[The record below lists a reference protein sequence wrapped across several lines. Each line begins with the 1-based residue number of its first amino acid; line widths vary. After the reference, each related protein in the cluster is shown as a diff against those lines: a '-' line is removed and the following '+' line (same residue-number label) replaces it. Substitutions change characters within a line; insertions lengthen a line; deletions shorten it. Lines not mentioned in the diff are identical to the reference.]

1 MFGQTWPQ
9 GFLFCQ
15 DVHVAEQTFG
25 KISVEVVGTYVLAAQ
40 CSRQVGFSFAMAG
53 RASNSLSKQE
63 YEKIVRANKVS
74 VLKAD
79 LSLTLDELASKYAGL
94 LKDLLDKTARVSKN
108 SLCEA
113 LLAANE
119 SNDPQDP
126 KHFAGRI
133 VEAVSAGRQL
143 AKSMTSGKK
152 TSVGLKV
159 VVDALK
165 KWSSCRTPSRS
176 PDSMPIE
183 QNFDKE
189 SSQPRAVPTL
199 PTSSASSSKRLSR
212 EEVAKS
218 LGLTSEVSCG
228 LEAASASPA
237 SVHGSS
243 SEETPVPASA
253 SAVTPLAATYWVD
266 STKPA
271 LCRKFPGHAVQVAT
285 MHPGDHGFAVAKFS
299 ANGGQ
304 PAEEK
309 QTEIP
314 NLLLHEKIVGKKPA
328 TNVKKRP
335 AAVLEAAP
343 EAASEHSEQSLEAA
357 SVHSDKG
364 VAAPAATPVDMGYSI
379 MTYTATGAVAIR
391 ETKLGKRQLFQ
402 IRNPKKSI
410 AQLKAILE
418 KAKKKL
424 LQGEPAEQVK
434 LWAKEQAGQ

>member
-119 SNDPQDP
+119 SNDPQDS

-176 PDSMPIE
+176 PGSMPIE
-183 QNFDKE
+183 KNFDKE

-253 SAVTPLAATYWVD
+253 SAVTPLAATYQ
-266 STKPA
+266 
-271 LCRKFPGHAVQVAT
+271 LCVANSQAMLSRWPLCIQATMVLLLQNSLPVEVSLQRRSKQKFPT
-285 MHPGDHGFAVAKFS
+285 CCCM
-299 ANGGQ
+299 
-304 PAEEK
+304 
-309 QTEIP
+309 
-314 NLLLHEKIVGKKPA
+314 
-328 TNVKKRP
+328 
-335 AAVLEAAP
+335 
-343 EAASEHSEQSLEAA
+343 
-357 SVHSDKG
+357 
-364 VAAPAATPVDMGYSI
+364 
-379 MTYTATGAVAIR
+379 
-391 ETKLGKRQLFQ
+391 
-402 IRNPKKSI
+402 
-410 AQLKAILE
+410 
-418 KAKKKL
+418 KKL
-424 LQGEPAEQVK
+424 LARSQPRM
-434 LWAKEQAGQ
+434 

>member
-1 MFGQTWPQ
+1 M
-9 GFLFCQ
+9 
-15 DVHVAEQTFG
+15 
-25 KISVEVVGTYVLAAQ
+25 
-40 CSRQVGFSFAMAG
+40 
-53 RASNSLSKQE
+53 
-63 YEKIVRANKVS
+63 S

-79 LSLTLDELASKYAGL
+79 LSLTLDDLACKYGGL

-113 LLAANE
+113 LVAANE
-119 SNDPQDP
+119 GNDPQDS

-143 AKSMTSGKK
+143 SKSMTSGKK

-165 KWSSCRTPSRS
+165 KWSTTRTPTKS

-183 QNFDKE
+183 KNFEKE
-189 SSQPRAVPTL
+189 ASPPRAVPTL
-199 PTSSASSSKRLSR
+199 PTSSASSSKRLSK
-212 EEVAKS
+212 EEVARS

-253 SAVTPLAATYWVD
+253 SAVAPLVATYWVD

-299 ANGGQ
+299 ASGGQ

-314 NLLLHEKIVGKKPA
+314 NLLLHEQIVGKKPA
-328 TNVKKRP
+328 TKVKNLKRP

-343 EAASEHSEQSLEAA
+343 EAASERSEQSSEAA
-357 SVHSDKG
+357 SVHSDKE
-364 VAAPAATPVDMGYSI
+364 VAAPAATPIDMGYSI
-379 MTYTATGAVAIR
+379 MTYTSTGAVAIR

>member
-1 MFGQTWPQ
+1 M
-9 GFLFCQ
+9 LK
-15 DVHVAEQTFG
+15 AN
-25 KISVEVVGTYVLAAQ
+25 
-40 CSRQVGFSFAMAG
+40 RFSFAMAG
-53 RASNSLSKQE
+53 RASNTLSKQE

-79 LSLTLDELASKYAGL
+79 LSLTLDDLACKYGGL

-113 LLAANE
+113 LVAANE
-119 SNDPQDP
+119 GNDPQDS

-143 AKSMTSGKK
+143 SKSMTSGKK
-152 TSVGLKV
+152 TSVGLKI

-165 KWSSCRTPSRS
+165 KWSTTRTPSRS

-183 QNFDKE
+183 KNFEQE
-189 SSQPRAVPTL
+189 SKPRAVPTL
-199 PTSSASSSKRLSR
+199 PTSSASSSRRLTR
-212 EEVAKS
+212 EEAAKA

-253 SAVTPLAATYWVD
+253 VAPLAATYWVD

-299 ANGGQ
+299 ASGGQ

-328 TNVKKRP
+328 TKVKNLKRP
-335 AAVLEAAP
+335 AAVLEAAS
-343 EAASEHSEQSLEAA
+343 EAASEHSEQSSEAA

-364 VAAPAATPVDMGYSI
+364 VAAPAATPIDMGYSI
-379 MTYTATGAVAIR
+379 MTYASTGAVAIR

>member
-1 MFGQTWPQ
+1 M
-9 GFLFCQ
+9 
-15 DVHVAEQTFG
+15 
-25 KISVEVVGTYVLAAQ
+25 AA
-40 CSRQVGFSFAMAG
+40 

-79 LSLTLDELASKYAGL
+79 LSLTLDELACKYAGL

-119 SNDPQDP
+119 SNDPQDS

-143 AKSMTSGKK
+143 AKSVTSGKK
-152 TSVGLKV
+152 TAVGLKV

-176 PDSMPIE
+176 PDSMPM
-183 QNFDKE
+183 QMNPDKE
-189 SSQPRAVPTL
+189 SSQQPMVVPTL

-212 EEVAKS
+212 EEVAKA
-218 LGLTSEVSCG
+218 LGLTSGVEESGASCG
-228 LEAASASPA
+228 LKAA

-243 SEETPVPASA
+243 SEESTPGGPAGS
-253 SAVTPLAATYWVD
+253 SAVASLAATYWVD

-285 MHPGDHGFAVAKFS
+285 MHSGDMGFSVAKFS
-299 ANGGQ
+299 AIGDH

-309 QTEIP
+309 QTEIT
-314 NLLLHEKIVGKKPA
+314 NLLLQEKIVGKKPA
-328 TNVKKRP
+328 MSLKRP
-335 AAVLEAAP
+335 AAALEPDKSVAP
-343 EAASEHSEQSLEAA
+343 EAASVHAEES
-357 SVHSDKG
+357 SVSGGEKGDHG
-364 VAAPAATPVDMGYSI
+364 VAAAAVTPVDMGYSI
-379 MTYTATGAVAIR
+379 MTYAATGAVAIR

-402 IRNPKKSI
+402 IRNAKKSN
-410 AQLKAILE
+410 AQLKGILE

-424 LQGEPAEQVK
+424 LQGEPVEQVK

>member
-1 MFGQTWPQ
+1 
-9 GFLFCQ
+9 
-15 DVHVAEQTFG
+15 
-25 KISVEVVGTYVLAAQ
+25 
-40 CSRQVGFSFAMAG
+40 MAG
-53 RASNSLSKQE
+53 RASNTLSKQE

-79 LSLTLDELASKYAGL
+79 LSLTLDDLACKYGGL

-113 LLAANE
+113 LVAANE
-119 SNDPQDP
+119 GNDPQDS

-143 AKSMTSGKK
+143 SKSMTSGKK

-165 KWSSCRTPSRS
+165 KWSTTRTPSRS

-183 QNFDKE
+183 KNFEKE
-189 SSQPRAVPTL
+189 ASPPRAVPTL
-199 PTSSASSSKRLSR
+199 PTSSASSSKRLSK
-212 EEVAKS
+212 EEVARS

-253 SAVTPLAATYWVD
+253 SAVAPLVATYWVD

-271 LCRKFPGHAVQVAT
+271 LWRKFPGHAVQVAT

-299 ANGGQ
+299 ASGGQ

-314 NLLLHEKIVGKKPA
+314 NLLLHEQIVGKKPA
-328 TNVKKRP
+328 TKVKNLKRP

-343 EAASEHSEQSLEAA
+343 EAASEHSEQSSEAA
-357 SVHSDKG
+357 SVHSDKE
-364 VAAPAATPVDMGYSI
+364 VAAPAATPIDMGYSI
-379 MTYTATGAVAIR
+379 MTYTSTGAVAIR

>member
-1 MFGQTWPQ
+1 M
-9 GFLFCQ
+9 
-15 DVHVAEQTFG
+15 
-25 KISVEVVGTYVLAAQ
+25 
-40 CSRQVGFSFAMAG
+40 
-53 RASNSLSKQE
+53 
-63 YEKIVRANKVS
+63 S

-79 LSLTLDELASKYAGL
+79 LSLTLDDLACKYGGL

-113 LLAANE
+113 LVAANE
-119 SNDPQDP
+119 GNDPQDS

-143 AKSMTSGKK
+143 SKSMTSGKK

-165 KWSSCRTPSRS
+165 KWSTTRTPSRS

-183 QNFDKE
+183 KNFEKE
-189 SSQPRAVPTL
+189 SSPPRAVPTL
-199 PTSSASSSKRLSR
+199 PTSSASSSKRLSK
-212 EEVAKS
+212 EEVARS

-243 SEETPVPASA
+243 SEETPVPASSA
-253 SAVTPLAATYWVD
+253 SAVAPLAATYWVD

-299 ANGGQ
+299 ASGGQ

-314 NLLLHEKIVGKKPA
+314 NLLLREKIVGKKPA
-328 TNVKKRP
+328 TKVKNLKRP
-335 AAVLEAAP
+335 AAVLEAA
-343 EAASEHSEQSLEAA
+343 SEAA

-364 VAAPAATPVDMGYSI
+364 VAAPAATPIDMGY
-379 MTYTATGAVAIR
+379 YWCCCHQRDKAWEETAVS
-391 ETKLGKRQLFQ
+391 
-402 IRNPKKSI
+402 NPKSQKIHCS
-410 AQLKAILE
+410 AQSYS
-418 KAKKKL
+418 
-424 LQGEPAEQVK
+424 
-434 LWAKEQAGQ
+434 

>member
-9 GFLFCQ
+9 RFLFCQ

-119 SNDPQDP
+119 SNDPQDS

-243 SEETPVPASA
+243 S
-253 SAVTPLAATYWVD
+253 
-266 STKPA
+266 
-271 LCRKFPGHAVQVAT
+271 
-285 MHPGDHGFAVAKFS
+285 
-299 ANGGQ
+299 
-304 PAEEK
+304 
-309 QTEIP
+309 
-314 NLLLHEKIVGKKPA
+314 
-328 TNVKKRP
+328 
-335 AAVLEAAP
+335 
-343 EAASEHSEQSLEAA
+343 
-357 SVHSDKG
+357 
-364 VAAPAATPVDMGYSI
+364 
-379 MTYTATGAVAIR
+379 
-391 ETKLGKRQLFQ
+391 
-402 IRNPKKSI
+402 
-410 AQLKAILE
+410 
-418 KAKKKL
+418 
-424 LQGEPAEQVK
+424 
-434 LWAKEQAGQ
+434 

>member
-119 SNDPQDP
+119 SNDPQDS

-159 VVDALK
+159 VLLLLCQNALK
-165 KWSSCRTPSRS
+165 LLLSFVQNALKLLLELPQEQLQVPSSHSW
-176 PDSMPIE
+176 
-183 QNFDKE
+183 
-189 SSQPRAVPTL
+189 L
-199 PTSSASSSKRLSR
+199 AS
-212 EEVAKS
+212 
-218 LGLTSEVSCG
+218 CQQFFH
-228 LEAASASPA
+228 AATGWEFLFASPLQA
-237 SVHGSS
+237 DLHWQRILQQQNHGRLD
-243 SEETPVPASA
+243 A
-253 SAVTPLAATYWVD
+253 
-266 STKPA
+266 
-271 LCRKFPGHAVQVAT
+271 
-285 MHPGDHGFAVAKFS
+285 
-299 ANGGQ
+299 
-304 PAEEK
+304 
-309 QTEIP
+309 
-314 NLLLHEKIVGKKPA
+314 
-328 TNVKKRP
+328 
-335 AAVLEAAP
+335 
-343 EAASEHSEQSLEAA
+343 
-357 SVHSDKG
+357 
-364 VAAPAATPVDMGYSI
+364 
-379 MTYTATGAVAIR
+379 
-391 ETKLGKRQLFQ
+391 
-402 IRNPKKSI
+402 
-410 AQLKAILE
+410 
-418 KAKKKL
+418 
-424 LQGEPAEQVK
+424 
-434 LWAKEQAGQ
+434 

>member
-1 MFGQTWPQ
+1 M
-9 GFLFCQ
+9 
-15 DVHVAEQTFG
+15 
-25 KISVEVVGTYVLAAQ
+25 
-40 CSRQVGFSFAMAG
+40 
-53 RASNSLSKQE
+53 
-63 YEKIVRANKVS
+63 S

-79 LSLTLDELASKYAGL
+79 LSLTLDDLACKYGGL
-94 LKDLLDKTARVSKN
+94 LKDLLDKTARLSKN

-113 LLAANE
+113 LVAANE
-119 SNDPQDP
+119 VNDPQDS

-143 AKSMTSGKK
+143 SKSMTSGKK

-165 KWSSCRTPSRS
+165 KWSTTRTPSRS

-183 QNFDKE
+183 KNFEKE
-189 SSQPRAVPTL
+189 SSPPRAVPTL
-199 PTSSASSSKRLSR
+199 PTSSASSSKRLSK
-212 EEVAKS
+212 EEVARS

-253 SAVTPLAATYWVD
+253 SAVAPLVAIYWVD

-299 ANGGQ
+299 ASGGQ

-328 TNVKKRP
+328 TKVKNLKRP

-343 EAASEHSEQSLEAA
+343 EAASEHSEQSSEAV

-364 VAAPAATPVDMGYSI
+364 VAAPAATPIDMGYSI
-379 MTYTATGAVAIR
+379 MTYASTGAVAIR

-424 LQGEPAEQVK
+424 SPIETKFCIQRIANIRSHYHINSPD
-434 LWAKEQAGQ
+434 

>member
-15 DVHVAEQTFG
+15 DVHVADQAFG

-40 CSRQVGFSFAMAG
+40 CSRQKGFLLPWQVELATLC
-53 RASNSLSKQE
+53 RSK

-79 LSLTLDELASKYAGL
+79 LSVTLDDLACKYGGL
-94 LKDLLDKTARVSKN
+94 LFDSPDKTARVSKN

-113 LLAANE
+113 LVAANE
-119 SNDPQDP
+119 GNDPQDS

-133 VEAVSAGRQL
+133 VEAESAGRQL
-143 AKSMTSGKK
+143 SKSMTSGKK

-165 KWSSCRTPSRS
+165 KWSSTRTPSRS
-176 PDSMPIE
+176 PHSMPIE
-183 QNFDKE
+183 ENFERE
-189 SSQPRAVPTL
+189 SSPPRAVPTL
-199 PTSSASSSKRLSR
+199 PTSSASSSKRLSK
-212 EEVAKS
+212 EEVARS

-228 LEAASASPA
+228 FEAASASPA

-243 SEETPVPASA
+243 SEETPVPASIA
-253 SAVTPLAATYWVD
+253 SAVAPLAATYWVD

-271 LCRKFPGHAVQVAT
+271 LRRKFPGHAVQVAT

-299 ANGGQ
+299 ASGGQ

-314 NLLLHEKIVGKKPA
+314 NLLLHEK
-328 TNVKKRP
+328 
-335 AAVLEAAP
+335 
-343 EAASEHSEQSLEAA
+343 
-357 SVHSDKG
+357 
-364 VAAPAATPVDMGYSI
+364 
-379 MTYTATGAVAIR
+379 
-391 ETKLGKRQLFQ
+391 
-402 IRNPKKSI
+402 
-410 AQLKAILE
+410 
-418 KAKKKL
+418 L
-424 LQGEPAEQVK
+424 LARSQPRK
-434 LWAKEQAGQ
+434 

>member
-1 MFGQTWPQ
+1 MWQIR
-9 GFLFCQ
+9 LL
-15 DVHVAEQTFG
+15 VKHVWKLLEFA
-25 KISVEVVGTYVLAAQ
+25 LAAQ
-40 CSRQVGFSFAMAG
+40 CSRHRFSFAMAA

-63 YEKIVRANKVS
+63 YEKIVRANKAS

-79 LSLTLDELASKYAGL
+79 LSLTLDELASKYSGL
-94 LKDLLDKTARVSKN
+94 LKDLLDKTARVSKT

-113 LLAANE
+113 LVAANE
-119 SNDPQDP
+119 GNDPQDS

-133 VEAVSAGRQL
+133 VEAVSAGRQMS
-143 AKSMTSGKK
+143 KSMTTGKK
-152 TSVGLKV
+152 TSVGLKI

-165 KWSSCRTPSRS
+165 KWSSTRTPSRS
-176 PDSMPIE
+176 PDSMPVE
-183 QNFDKE
+183 KNFDNE
-189 SSQPRAVPTL
+189 PLPPRAVPTL
-199 PTSSASSSKRLSR
+199 PTSSASSSRKLSR
-212 EEVAKS
+212 EEIARS
-218 LGLTSEVSCG
+218 LGLSNAVSSG
-228 LEAASASPA
+228 LDAVSVSPD

-243 SEETPVPASA
+243 SEEETPVPASS
-253 SAVTPLAATYWVD
+253 SAVPLKTATYWVD

-285 MHPGDHGFAVAKFS
+285 MHPGDHGFAVAQFS
-299 ANGGQ
+299 ASEGQ

-314 NLLLHEKIVGKKPA
+314 NLLLHERIVGKKPA
-328 TNVKKRP
+328 MHLKKRP

-343 EAASEHSEQSLEAA
+343 EAASVHSEASSEAA
-357 SVHSDKG
+357 SAHSHQG
-364 VAAPAATPVDMGYSI
+364 VAAPAAIPVDMGYSI

-402 IRNPKKSI
+402 IRNPKESI
-410 AQLKAILE
+410 AQLKGILE

-424 LQGEPAEQVK
+424 LQGESAEQVK